1 MASSSPR
8 PGLLGVLTDRAFW
21 LGLVGIAVGV
31 VAFLLLLNFA
41 IMPLWTRHSA
51 ALEVPDVRELQAVDA
66 ERELRDAGLEGEVRE
81 QPYNPNL
88 ANDVVVDQNPLPGT
102 EVKPGRRIYFYVN
115 ASPKELVEM
124 PEVTSLSEGVA
135 RPKISELGLTVS
147 RVEIDSVRTPYE
159 NTVTRQ
165 VPVAGR
171 RVPVGTRVTLWLSP
185 GVGTQQATVP
195 DATGLTPREARER
208 IREAGL
214 WVDSPRATGE
224 RVLWQEPER
233 GARLK
238 EGQEV
243 TIHTTPRA
251 GDAGGE

>member
-1 MASSSPR
+1 MADRSTPR
-8 PGLLGVLTDRAFW
+8 SGVLGVLTDRAFW
-21 LGLVGIAVGV
+21 LGLIGIGVGL

-51 ALEVPDVRELQAVDA
+51 AVEVPDVREMQAVEA
-66 ERELRDAGLEGEVRE
+66 ERALRDRGLEGEVRE

-88 ANDVVVDQNPLPGT
+88 ANDVVVDQNPLPGM

-115 ASPKELVEM
+115 ASPKELAEM
-124 PEVTSLSEGVA
+124 PDVTSLSEGVA
-135 RPKISELGLTVS
+135 RPKITEAGLSVG

-171 RVPVGTRVTLWLSP
+171 RIPVGTRVTLWLSP
-185 GVGTQQATVP
+185 GVGTEQVTVP
-195 DATGLTPREARER
+195 DVTGLTPREARDR
-208 IREAGL
+208 IRAAGL

-224 RVLWQEPER
+224 RVLWQEPAR
-233 GARLK
+233 GEKKR
-238 EGQEV
+238 EGEEV
-243 TIHTTPRA
+243 AIHTTPRP
-251 GDAGGE
+251 GGEG

>member
-31 VAFLLLLNFA
+31 VTFLLLLNFA

-51 ALEVPDVRELQAVDA
+51 AVDVPDVRELQAIDA
-66 ERELRDAGLEGEVRE
+66 ERALRDAGLEGEVRE

-88 ANDVVVDQNPLPGT
+88 ASDVVVDQNPLPGT
-102 EVKPGRRIYFYVN
+102 QVKPGRRIYFYVN

-165 VPVAGR
+165 TPVAGR

-185 GVGTQQATVP
+185 GVGTEQAAVP
-195 DATGLTPREARER
+195 DVTGLTPREARDR
-208 IREAGL
+208 IRAAGL

-238 EGQEV
+238 EGEEV
-243 TIHTTPRA
+243 RIHTTSRA
-251 GDAGGE
+251 G